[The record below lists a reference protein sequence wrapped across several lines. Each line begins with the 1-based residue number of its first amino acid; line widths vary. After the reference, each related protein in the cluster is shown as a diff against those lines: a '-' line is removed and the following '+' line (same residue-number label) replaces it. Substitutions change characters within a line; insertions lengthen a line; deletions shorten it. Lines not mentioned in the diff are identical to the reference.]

1 MCYNITHCALC
12 NLRNLFSAAKV
23 LLFFDITKFLGKK
36 FNIVNIFVLNLLN
49 LIKRIFFLFV

>member
-23 LLFFDITKFLGKK
+23 LLFFDICKHLWRKMQIISLFQY
-36 FNIVNIFVLNLLN
+36 VNVRFAEV
-49 LIKRIFFLFV
+49 